1 MIEEMNALTDNGTW
15 DLVLLPVGK
24 KAIGCRW
31 VFTMKVNPD
40 GSIARPK
47 AYLVA
52 KGYAQ
57 TYGTNYSDTFSSV
70 AKLTSIRLL
79 ISLAATHG

>member
-1 MIEEMNALTDNGTW
+1 MH
-15 DLVLLPVGK
+15 LPVGK

-31 VFTMKVNPD
+31 VFRVKVNLD
-40 GSIARPK
+40 RSIARLK

-57 TYGTNYSDTFSSV
+57 IYGVDYSDTFSSV
-70 AKLTSIRLL
+70 SKLTSIRLF